1 MPTRTRLVL
10 ILLSAAVGTGGAA
23 LAQEAPDSSY
33 RLRPERGY
41 GQQVHVESDAEPTPA
56 RVSASLSDEEPAEPE
71 TGDRGQGTGLSTS
84 PPLPLSLS
92 LSPPH
97 PLSPPRAGPE
107 GNNYSERASST
118 LPAAADKPPLK
129 LAPRSESG
137 GRQLAKPAAAAGMGS
152 LGTVAGALAV
162 VLGLFVV
169 VVWITRR
176 VGPAGSAP
184 LPKEAVELLGRTT
197 VSGQHALQL
206 VRVGSRLL
214 LVALS
219 PQGAA
224 TLTEITEPH
233 EVERLTAICLRQ
245 RPGSSSATFAQT
257 VVQLERESTGR
268 SFVDQRRPASAS
280 APGRPRSGARA

>member
-84 PPLPLSLS
+84 PPLPLS